1 MANDRQIEAI
11 CGLIQA
17 KLGTDACQT
26 VYPWQLVGPP
36 PRPAAP
42 FLEVFRQGGTFGQ
55 GGNRGQR
62 KNAVK
67 VAINLYLGSQPKGG
81 FGTAFAALASAA
93 EKIDEALSE
102 GQDPAWTAAIGEP
115 PVTTPLRLWD
125 ETDTGFAHSFGI
137 ESLAVGDYDY
147 AYAYPGEGKREIYP
161 CVQMQ
166 ALMLGRT
173 RNYVSG
179 AELLTRIDG
188 NLTEGD
194 DTAQVDWAETFGTG
208 GPVGT
213 WAPKIGGV
221 SIVETI
227 GAGPVVASAIDR
239 TVTVASIIPGT
250 TTLAQI
256 AAALALVPAVD
267 ALLGLTGTG
276 TVDASYTGQAGHN
289 LWTYGWHIV
298 KFRAVTTE

>member
-1 MANDRQIEAI
+1 VANDVQLEAI
-11 CGLIQA
+11 GALIKA
-17 KLGTDACQT
+17 KLGTSACQI

-42 FLEVFRQGGTFGQ
+42 FLEIYRQGGTFSQ
-55 GGNRGQR
+55 AGNRGQR
-62 KNAVK
+62 KNLVK
-67 VAINLYLGSQPKGG
+67 VAINLYHGPKPHGA
-81 FGTAFAALASAA
+81 FGPSFKELAESA
-93 EKIDEALSE
+93 EKIDEVVSE
-102 GQDPAWTAAIGEP
+102 GKDAAWTASVGSP
-115 PVTTPLRLWD
+115 PTVTPLQLWD
-125 ETDTGFAHSFGI
+125 ETDTTFVRSFGI
-137 ESLAVGDYDY
+137 ESLVVGDYDF

-179 AELLTRIDG
+179 TELLTRIDG

-213 WAPKIGGV
+213 WVPKIGGV
-221 SIVETI
+221 SVVRTV
-227 GAGPVVASAIDR
+227 GAGPVVAHAVDR
-239 TVTVASIIPGT
+239 TVTVSGIVAGT
-250 TTLAQI
+250 TTLTQI
-256 AAALALVPAVD
+256 AAALAAD
-267 ALLGLTGTG
+267 DDCDELLGITGTG
-276 TVDASYTGQAGHN
+276 TVHATYAGGASHN

-298 KFRAVTTE
+298 KFRAVTT